1 MWPNQQEIWPHL
13 LRKSLMENF
22 IFVQWHY
29 YSNNGEGEGLQKF
42 KEPFLALKSVGPER
56 SV

>member
-1 MWPNQQEIWPHL
+1 
-13 LRKSLMENF
+13 MENF

-42 KEPFLALKSVGPER
+42 KEPFFLH
-56 SV
+56 

>member
-42 KEPFLALKSVGPER
+42 KEPFFALKSVGPER